1 MRGGREGKKEAGKGQ
16 RTGGMGTGVGRD
28 GGTGGRRDGRRM
40 GGMDRWK
47 WGREGGRKEMK
58 GGRTAR
64 RNGGTDVKDKGTGDG
79 DAGCREGRAAGSRE
93 GKGRRVGGEDGE
105 QKGWKERKR
114 RKKGWMEGTKGRT
127 EGSGQGTDGRDGRAG
142 GGQGQRALG
151 AVEAAG
157 RSQGSSRT
165 EQEHLQH
172 LQHLQHHRGPGRC
185 QRHAHATRP
194 WPPGHG
200 GSAASTHGHCV
211 LALPEVPR
219 GLRPPAQRW
228 PRHTS
233 RPSPCR
239 CHHGG
244 RHHGG
249 CHGQHQGQRH
259 RVLHHGQRPQW
270 PRRVAL
276 VATAG
281 DPVGHAMAR
290 HGQNPPPCPG
300 DRPRG
305 CGSSDVSRPWWR
317 VAARS
322 TASPE
327 GAAAPTL
334 MGTPAAHGSGATVPG
349 HGS

>member
-1 MRGGREGKKEAGKGQ
+1 
-16 RTGGMGTGVGRD
+16 
-28 GGTGGRRDGRRM
+28 
-40 GGMDRWK
+40 MDRWK
-47 WGREGGRKEMK
+47 WGREGGRKGMK

-142 GGQGQRALG
+142 GGQGRRALG

-165 EQEHLQH
+165 EQEH

-200 GSAASTHGHCV
+200 GSTASTHGHCV

-270 PRRVAL
+270 PRQVAL

-305 CGSSDVSRPWWR
+305 CGSSAVSRPWWR

-322 TASPE
+322 AASPE

>member
-1 MRGGREGKKEAGKGQ
+1 MTGQEWHRVRGG
-16 RTGGMGTGVGRD
+16 
-28 GGTGGRRDGRRM
+28 
-40 GGMDRWK
+40 
-47 WGREGGRKEMK
+47 
-58 GGRTAR
+58 
-64 RNGGTDVKDKGTGDG
+64 N
-79 DAGCREGRAAGSRE
+79 GSRE
-93 GKGRRVGGEDGE
+93 GKGRRLGGEDGG

-142 GGQGQRALG
+142 GGQGRRALG
-151 AVEAAG
+151 AVKAAG

-165 EQEHLQH
+165 EQEQ
-172 LQHLQHHRGPGRC
+172 LQHLQHHRGPSRC
-185 QRHAHATRP
+185 QPHAHATRP

-200 GSAASTHGHCV
+200 GSTASTHSHRV

-219 GLRPPAQRW
+219 GLRPPARWW

-233 RPSPCR
+233 RPSPWR

-244 RHHGG
+244 RHQGG

-276 VATAG
+276 LAIAG

-290 HGQNPPPCPG
+290 HRHNPAPCPG
-300 DRPRG
+300 ARSRG
-305 CGSSDVSRPWWR
+305 YGSSAVSRLRWR
-317 VAARS
+317 LAARS
-322 TASPE
+322 AASPE

-334 MGTPAAHGSGATVPG
+334 TGTPPARGSGATVPG
-349 HGS
+349 HGSRGPSLLHGRCRCPRCRFLPVSPPQGHVASCGSPAPLAATCPPCAGLDAAWAGTALRAPC